1 MLTGREIG
9 TADKVAYNYQ
19 VSSSSIGIMSPEN
32 YVILEPL
39 RRTFLAKD
47 MQQTPM

>member
-9 TADKVAYNYQ
+9 TADKVAYNFQ
-19 VSSSSIGIMSPEN
+19 ASSSSIGIMSPEN

-39 RRTFLAKD
+39 RRTWPANYL
-47 MQQTPM
+47 QQTPM